1 MIDSTKPIDDATPLD
16 DTSGLKLSKNKSYTL
31 KEIYIKEAE
40 NIADATIKYLS
51 AIPTKKE
58 APFTYDWFLNLHIE
72 MFGNVWDWAGKP
84 RKIENRKKQI
94 NINIENLAKLSHLGV
109 RTVNRFFA
117 GDDVKLSTIERIT
130 NLLGLDFAGNEVVPL
145 KELEKQRAKEKALFM
160 ASLVQSTSALE
171 VQGLEKDSLNKIIT
185 KFEKEFLQ
193 GQYKNRLWIA

>member
-1 MIDSTKPIDDATPLD
+1 MTRLE
-16 DTSGLKLSKNKSYTL
+16 L
-31 KEIYIKEAE
+31 IK
-40 NIADATIKYLS
+40 
-51 AIPTKKE
+51 
-58 APFTYDWFLNLHIE
+58 
-72 MFGNVWDWAGKP
+72 
-84 RKIENRKKQI
+84 KIENRKKQI
-94 NINIENLAKLSHLGV
+94 NISIENLAKLSHLGV

-130 NLLGLDFAGNEVVPL
+130 NLLGLDFAGNEVIPL

-171 VQGLEKDSLNKIIT
+171 AQGLEKNSLNKIID

>member
-1 MIDSTKPIDDATPLD
+1 MTRLE
-16 DTSGLKLSKNKSYTL
+16 L
-31 KEIYIKEAE
+31 IK
-40 NIADATIKYLS
+40 
-51 AIPTKKE
+51 
-58 APFTYDWFLNLHIE
+58 
-72 MFGNVWDWAGKP
+72 
-84 RKIENRKKQI
+84 KIENRKKQI

-171 VQGLEKDSLNKIIT
+171 AQGLEKNSLNKIID

-193 GQYKNRLWIA
+193 GQYKNRLWVA